1 MLILWFSCPSFL
13 EPKSKMTGDCWVFKS
28 LRCSVDGKTWC
39 VFRVKTSFTNFSG
52 IVWRGALTG
61 TRNWADKFQEWK
73 TLILLIIHY
82 NFRYP
87 SVIRSLFDWCW
98 LVNLFV
104 GNVHTSLISRKPDF
118 CCSINFIQVPLQ
130 WTHSGPSFGERCSTG
145 PQYRVVMKMSQVL
158 VLKCYKIMYTYLIL
172 LTFPVSYSFFFFIY
186 FHGLAFCCI
195 GQKALCVQWREKDRW
210 WCIGQNSKKLVS
222 IPRLQNNYA
231 IQYSNVVRCNE
242 NNKTITLRQ
251 HRVSAIL
258 R

>member
-158 VLKCYKIMYTYLIL
+158 VLKCYKIMYTYFIL